1 MLPDGEL
8 FWDMMHKNSPESSA
22 PQHLDS
28 HLYPDFL
35 IKEGHQLTVSSTAF
49 PTALDGGQ
57 NKTNNVVMEACQN
70 SSMHQFPREQHQQ
83 VCQRAKSS
91 TAQFIYALLQS
102 MKEQLLAPTSS
113 TDLTWPHVFKG
124 SLLLGSWNFCP
135 GCSAPGALKYK
146 EATATR
152 HEDLEFGPHSAT
164 SIRTPKLYHK
174 ALRITGLLAAQGLY

>member
-1 MLPDGEL
+1 MLPDSEL
-8 FWDMMHKNSPESSA
+8 FWDMMHKNSPETSA

-28 HLYPDFL
+28 HLYPAFL
-35 IKEGHQLTVSSTAF
+35 IKEGHQLTVSSMAF

-113 TDLTWPHVFKG
+113 TDLT
-124 SLLLGSWNFCP
+124 
-135 GCSAPGALKYK
+135 
-146 EATATR
+146 
-152 HEDLEFGPHSAT
+152 
-164 SIRTPKLYHK
+164 
-174 ALRITGLLAAQGLY
+174 